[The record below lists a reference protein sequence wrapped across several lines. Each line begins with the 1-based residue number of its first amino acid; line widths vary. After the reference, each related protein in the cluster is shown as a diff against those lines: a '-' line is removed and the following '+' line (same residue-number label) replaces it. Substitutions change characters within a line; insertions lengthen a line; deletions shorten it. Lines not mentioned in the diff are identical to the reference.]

1 MPLPPAPKL
10 VLTDSERKQL
20 LAISRHRSTP
30 RGIVLR
36 LNIVLGAAEGVANH
50 VLARNLSTSLPTVL
64 LWRKRYE
71 KHRLAGVIEDRQRS
85 GRPKQISPER
95 EAAIVEA
102 TIQTTPKDATHWSVR
117 AMATSQKV
125 SPATVQRIW
134 RKHKLQPHRVES
146 FKFSSDPEFAP
157 KVRDIVGL
165 YMNPPDKAIVLSVD
179 EKSQIQALD
188 RTQPILPM
196 RPGLPERQTH
206 DYQRHGTTTLFA
218 ALNVL
223 EGTVIAECRP
233 RHRHQEFLRFLDR
246 IDMSSDSDLEIHLVL
261 DNYGTHKHP
270 EVKAWLSQRP
280 RYHVHFTPTG
290 SSWLNQIERWFAEIT
305 RKRIRRGTFR
315 SVPDLIHAIKDYI
328 RHYNRNPR
336 PFQWVASASK
346 IIRKVNKYKAS
357 VITSKPAIRYHVKT
371 GQRTKLRT

>member
-1 MPLPPAPKL
+1 MATVAAYLVMPLPPAPKL
-10 VLTDSERKQL
+10 ILTDSERKQL

-36 LNIVLGAAEGVANH
+36 INIVLGAAEGIANH

-71 KHRLAGVIEDRQRS
+71 SDGVAGVLEDRQRS

-117 AMATSQKV
+117 AMAARQKV

-146 FKFSSDPEFAP
+146 FKFSNDPEFAP

-188 RTQPILPM
+188 RTQPILPL

-206 DYQRHGTTTLFA
+206 DYERHGTTTLFA

-246 IDMSSDSDLEIHLVL
+246 IDASIDSALGIHLVL

-270 EVKAWLSQRP
+270 AVKTWLAKRP
-280 RYHVHFTPTG
+280 RYHVHFTPTS

-305 RKRIRRGTFR
+305 RKRIRRGTFC
-315 SVPDLIHAIKDYI
+315 SVRDLINAIKDYI

-336 PFQWVASASK
+336 PFQWVASASQ
-346 IIRKVNKYKAS
+346 IIRKVNKYKE
-357 VITSKPAIRYHVKT
+357 TSDT
-371 GQRTKLRT
+371 GD